1 MKPEVMLASLEVPE
15 GPVLLPDGRIAF
27 VQQPLGRVSVFDG
40 TGVETVSEGPGCA
53 NSVTLGSDGYLY
65 AAQNGGVE
73 RSWGTSQTTPAIER
87 ISFGGSI
94 EMVATN
100 VAGIDLQ
107 APNDLVFGPDGRL
120 YFTDPGE
127 AWNLEN
133 PQATNRLFAIG
144 ASGGEVLVEL
154 SPSYLNGLAFTPGG
168 SLVWVESY
176 HRDVCILEGG
186 RRVLCRLP
194 EHHSPDG
201 LDVALDGRLFI
212 ATVTS
217 HGITVVSP
225 EGDVLDHLF
234 LDEQALPTNCC
245 FQGSDLWVTDF
256 GVGFRPGNSLGRL
269 WRLPTDAVGKPQI
282 PGTIPRR

>member
-1 MKPEVMLASLEVPE
+1 VSL
-15 GPVLLPDGRIAF
+15 
-27 VQQPLGRVSVFDG
+27 FDG
-40 TGVETVSEGPGCA
+40 ARLDTVSEGPGSP

-73 RSWGTSQTTPAIER
+73 RSWGTSQTTPSIEK

-94 EMVATN
+94 EAIATS
-100 VAGIDLQ
+100 VAGIELQ

-127 AWNLEN
+127 AWNFEN
-133 PQATNRLFAIG
+133 PQAVNRLFAIG
-144 ASGGEVLVEL
+144 ESSGEVLIEL
-154 SPSYLNGLAFTPGG
+154 PPSYVNGLAFAPDGR
-168 SLVWVESY
+168 LVWVESY
-176 HRDVCILEGG
+176 RRDVCILEAN

-194 EHHSPDG
+194 ELHSPDG

-217 HGITVVSP
+217 HGITIVSP
-225 EGDVLDHLF
+225 EGEVLSHIF
-234 LDEQALPTNCC
+234 LDENALSTNCC

-256 GVGFRPGNSLGRL
+256 GVGFKPGNARGRL
-269 WRLPTDAVGKPQI
+269 WRVPTDAVGKPQT
-282 PGTIPRR
+282 PGAIRRP